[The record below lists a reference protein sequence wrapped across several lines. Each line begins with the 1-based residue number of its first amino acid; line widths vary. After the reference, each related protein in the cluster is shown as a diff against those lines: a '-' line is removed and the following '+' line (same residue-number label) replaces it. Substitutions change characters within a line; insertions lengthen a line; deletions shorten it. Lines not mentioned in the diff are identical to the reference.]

1 MFLKLIAIHVE
12 LINQSECQTS
22 TNKRMF
28 SPLKAI
34 YAAIVLNVS
43 QYLEVVVE
51 EKSPIAVNA
60 VIKYFVINA
69 YAVMTQKLIVKQTIH
84 QDLSAGFHTNV

>member
-1 MFLKLIAIHVE
+1 
-12 LINQSECQTS
+12 
-22 TNKRMF
+22 MF

-84 QDLSAGFHTNV
+84 QDLCAGFHTNV